1 MVSDHDE
8 IRVIINT
15 KRNYR
20 MYMTSW
26 KSNNTKSSDDGS
38 LRKLKRK

>member
-1 MVSDHDE
+1 MK
-8 IRVIINT
+8 VIINT

-20 MYMTSW
+20 MYMKSW
-26 KSNNTKSSDDGS
+26 KPNNTKSSDDGS